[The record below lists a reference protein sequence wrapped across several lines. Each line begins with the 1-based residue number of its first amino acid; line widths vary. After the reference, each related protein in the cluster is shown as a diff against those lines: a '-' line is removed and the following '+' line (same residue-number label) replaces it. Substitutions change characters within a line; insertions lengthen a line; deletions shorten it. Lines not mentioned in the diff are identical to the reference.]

1 MIRKFFGM
9 MLFIATILTAS
20 FGENI
25 VGRSDIDRWA
35 TGIRQHA
42 PAQASIAL
50 KKTDVTLAKLAT
62 HAGTGEQ
69 ITCTLDNPMA
79 RLKA

>member
-25 VGRSDIDRWA
+25 FGRSDIDHWA
-35 TGIRQHA
+35 HAIGRHA
-42 PAQASIAL
+42 PKQANVAM
-50 KKTDVTLAKLAT
+50 KKTDAFLGNLAT
-62 HAGTGEQ
+62 QAGTEQ
-69 ITCTLDNPMA
+69 SITCTPENPTSM
-79 RLKA
+79 LKA